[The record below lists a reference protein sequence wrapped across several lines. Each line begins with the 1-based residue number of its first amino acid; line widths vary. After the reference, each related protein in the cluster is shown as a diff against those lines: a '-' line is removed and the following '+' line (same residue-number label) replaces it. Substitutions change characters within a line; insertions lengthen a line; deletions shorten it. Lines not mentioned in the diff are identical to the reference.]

1 MKITLV
7 DNANEIRQAFIE
19 KFTMTWDEFKITHKE
34 WIDALAAKNYTV
46 TYEERLLWEL
56 MDHRAISFAKALDFL
71 RTMQGDVY
79 VMSEH
84 ESHPGRNEFEIDGVE
99 YKGCVAK
106 AKAAELADLIEYEWY
121 EPYRLDALGMYLTHL
136 VLPADLYV
144 FDESMEHLLV
154 FTHETDYWELED
166 EQPMKCAASRFCMMY
181 GFELPEAV
189 TYEKIRSML
198 TSELALDSS
207 LEIEMSYSCSMYFRQ
222 FIVSKWTK
230 EDNTGYEYWFDFD
243 SNTNYPTWEEAE
255 NAKVFNNL
263 SLIEVSELPGV
274 RFDIIQIDGNDY
286 DQIVGGN
293 IRWGR

>member
-1 MKITLV
+1 MKHNITLV
-7 DNANEIRQAFIE
+7 ENANAIRQAFIE
-19 KFTMTWDEFKITHKE
+19 KFTMTWDEFQITNKE
-34 WIDALAAKNYTV
+34 WIDNVSANNHTV
-46 TYEERLLWEL
+46 TYGELHLWL
-56 MDHRAISFAKALDFL
+56 QMDHRAISFAKALEFL

-79 VMSEH
+79 VMSEC

-106 AKAAELADLIEYEWY
+106 AKAVELADLIEYEWY
-121 EPYRLDALGMYLTHL
+121 EPYRLDAIGMYLTHL

-166 EQPMKCAASRFCMMY
+166 EQPMKCAASRFCMMC

-198 TSELALDSS
+198 TSELAPDSS

-230 EDNTGYEYWFDFD
+230 EDNTGYEFWFDFNA
-243 SNTNYPTWEEAE
+243 NTNYSTWEEAE
-255 NAKVFNNL
+255 NAKVFNDK
-263 SLIEVSELPGV
+263 SLKEISELNGV
-274 RFDIIQIDGNDY
+274 RFDIIKIDGNDY
-286 DQIVGGN
+286 EDYGQ
-293 IRWGR
+293 

>member
-1 MKITLV
+1 MKHNIALV
-7 DNANEIRQAFIE
+7 ENANEIRQAFTK

-56 MDHRAISFAKALDFL
+56 MDHRAISFAKALEFL

-79 VMSEH
+79 VMSES
-84 ESHPGRNEFEIDGVE
+84 ESNPDRHEFEIDGVE

-121 EPYRLDALGMYLTHL
+121 EPDRLDALGMYLTHL

-144 FDESMEHLLV
+144 FDESMERLLV

-166 EQPMKCAASRFCMMY
+166 EQPMKCAASRFCMMC
-181 GFELPEAV
+181 GFNLPEAV

-198 TSELALDSS
+198 TSELAPDSS
-207 LEIEMSYSCSMYFRQ
+207 LEIEMSYSCSMAFRQ
-222 FIVSKWTK
+222 FIISKWTK

-243 SNTNYPTWEEAE
+243 ANSNYSTWEEAE
-255 NAKVFNNL
+255 NAKVFNDK
-263 SLIEVSELPGV
+263 SLKEISELNGM
-274 RFDIIQIDGNDY
+274 RFDIIEVNGNEYENY
-286 DQIVGGN
+286 DN
-293 IRWGR
+293 

>member
-84 ESHPGRNEFEIDGVE
+84 ESHPGCNEFEIDGVE

-106 AKAAELADLIEYEWY
+106 EKAAELADLIEYEWY

-166 EQPMKCAASRFCMMY
+166 EQPMKCAASRFCMMC

-198 TSELALDSS
+198 TSELAPDSS
-207 LEIEMSYSCSMYFRQ
+207 LEIEISYSCSMYFRQ
-222 FIVSKWTK
+222 LVIKKSKSENNLGYVYMLDSDVSDIVYS
-230 EDNTGYEYWFDFD
+230 
-243 SNTNYPTWEEAE
+243 SWEEAE

-274 RFDIIQIDGNDY
+274 RFDIIKVNGTDYKQGDLNYKND
-286 DQIVGGN
+286 
-293 IRWGR
+293 

>member
-1 MKITLV
+1 MKHNIALV
-7 DNANEIRQAFIE
+7 DNANEISQAFIE
-19 KFTMTWDEFKITHKE
+19 KFTMTWDEFKITHRE

-79 VMSEH
+79 VMSER

-166 EQPMKCAASRFCMMY
+166 EQPMKCAASRFCMMC

-198 TSELALDSS
+198 TSELAPDSS

-243 SNTNYPTWEEAE
+243 ANTNYSTWEEAE
-255 NAKVFNNL
+255 NAKVFNDK
-263 SLIEVSELPGV
+263 SLKEISELNGV
-274 RFDIIQIDGNDY
+274 RFDIIKVDGNDY
-286 DQIVGGN
+286 EDYE
-293 IRWGR
+293 R

>member
-7 DNANEIRQAFIE
+7 DNANEIRQAFTE

-56 MDHRAISFAKALDFL
+56 MDHRAISFAKALGFL
-71 RTMQGDVY
+71 RTMQGNVY
-79 VMSEH
+79 VMSER
-84 ESHPGRNEFEIDGVE
+84 ESHPERNEFEIDGVE

-166 EQPMKCAASRFCMMY
+166 EQPMKCAASRFCMMC
-181 GFELPEAV
+181 GFNLPEAV
-189 TYEKIRSML
+189 TYEKIRSVL
-198 TSELALDSS
+198 TSELAPDSS

-243 SNTNYPTWEEAE
+243 SNTDFSTWEEAE
-255 NAKVFNNL
+255 NAKVFNDK
-263 SLIEVSELPGV
+263 SLKEISELNGV
-274 RFDIIQIDGNDY
+274 RFDIIEVNGNEYKNY
-286 DQIVGGN
+286 DD
-293 IRWGR
+293 

>member
-1 MKITLV
+1 MSKITLV
-7 DNANEIRQAFIE
+7 ENGKEIRQAFIG
-19 KFTMTWDEFKITHKE
+19 KFTMTWDEFKVRQKE
-34 WIDALAAKNYTV
+34 WIDVLAAKNHTV
-46 TYEERLLWEL
+46 TYEERYLWEL
-56 MDHRAISFAKALDFL
+56 MDHRAISFAKALGFL
-71 RTMQGDVY
+71 RTMQGNVY
-79 VMSEH
+79 VMSER

-166 EQPMKCAASRFCMMY
+166 EQPMKCAASRFCMMC

-222 FIVSKWTK
+222 LVIKKRKSENNLGYVYRLDSDVSDIVYS
-230 EDNTGYEYWFDFD
+230 
-243 SNTNYPTWEEAE
+243 TWEEAE

-263 SLIEVSELPGV
+263 SLIEVSELSGV
-274 RFDIIQIDGNDY
+274 RFDIIKVNGIDYEQI
-286 DQIVGGN
+286 GG
-293 IRWGR
+293 